1 MPSKRNKDKRSLGGY
16 YHCHKWSLYVSS
28 LHAAMM
34 EQCERDGIT
43 VKDFIERAMRD
54 RLEKYGRDKGQKGR

>member
-1 MPSKRNKDKRSLGGY
+1 
-16 YHCHKWSLYVSS
+16 
-28 LHAAMM
+28 MM